1 MNSINGSNDGDGGI
15 SGSTNPNSNQSGLGL
30 ASGNQ
35 SGLGIASGNQ
45 SGLGLA
51 SGNQSGLGIASGNQS
66 GLGSA
71 SGNQSGLGSVPN
83 LGIPTGLTQP
93 LVAAQPGPV
102 NQITGNQITGIPA
115 GFAQPYVGVQPGP
128 VNQITGIP
136 AGFAQ
141 PYVGVQPGQVNQ
153 NTGIQQVTMT
163 VPQSNHLVQYPHQS
177 MSNAQTNIFSTPQL
191 PRQNV
196 SPLRSEE
203 SQSSLQ
209 RRNTNGNDYYY
220 DGRPSGR
227 YRERNREDEYEYRN
241 FDYGNGNQ
249 GGPQYESH
257 SPFFPSASSNL
268 GHNNNSRNESA
279 LLDVQQKLFTPVK
292 NNHRNRDVRFGAD
305 AARPN
310 MPRSLRLTI
319 SEETAYRVQ
328 KANEQFTKNGPPILP
343 EITTLLMCQEWQKAL
358 FQYIERLPGYTPGM
372 LYMQPEYYDM
382 EFHDQLSIKELYGM
396 IFSNLTKAGSQN
408 SIVKIKTQNV
418 QTQPYANIVDWWK
431 AVDEIFRLSNKETEK
446 KEEELKHYAQK
457 KSETCRESLTRFQKL
472 AMELT
477 NSGNSISDTEQGNY
491 FFEGLLSKYR
501 MFLFNFMAT
510 HHIVCKISVM
520 PELCKQADDMSEDRD
535 YDTSVEKKL
544 EANLVSDSIVNDS
557 LRDSRLSSQ
566 PTQSK
571 FDRSK
576 DWKNKNNNNKNNSIS
591 IQNNQNTTNSIRG
604 NNNQPQYHNHPYQSH
619 DQANESQSKRS
630 RRKRR

>member
-15 SGSTNPNSNQSGLGL
+15 SGSTNPNSNQSGLG
-30 ASGNQ
+30 S
-35 SGLGIASGNQ
+35 ASGNQ

-51 SGNQSGLGIASGNQS
+51 SGNQSDLGIASGNQS

-83 LGIPTGLTQP
+83 LGIPAGLTQP

-102 NQITGNQITGIPA
+102 NQITG
-115 GFAQPYVGVQPGP
+115 
-128 VNQITGIP
+128 NQITGIP

-163 VPQSNHLVQYPHQS
+163 VPQSNHLVQYPHHS

-227 YRERNREDEYEYRN
+227 YRERNREDEYEHRN

-257 SPFFPSASSNL
+257 SPFFSIASTNL

-292 NNHRNRDVRFGAD
+292 NNHRNRDARFGAD

-310 MPRSLRLTI
+310 MSRSLRLTI
-319 SEETAYRVQ
+319 SEKLIEFKKQMNSLQRTAH
-328 KANEQFTKNGPPILP
+328 QF
-343 EITTLLMCQEWQKAL
+343 
-358 FQYIERLPGYTPGM
+358 Y
-372 LYMQPEYYDM
+372 
-382 EFHDQLSIKELYGM
+382 
-396 IFSNLTKAGSQN
+396 
-408 SIVKIKTQNV
+408 
-418 QTQPYANIVDWWK
+418 
-431 AVDEIFRLSNKETEK
+431 
-446 KEEELKHYAQK
+446 LK
-457 KSETCRESLTRFQKL
+457 
-472 AMELT
+472 
-477 NSGNSISDTEQGNY
+477 
-491 FFEGLLSKYR
+491 
-501 MFLFNFMAT
+501 
-510 HHIVCKISVM
+510 
-520 PELCKQADDMSEDRD
+520 
-535 YDTSVEKKL
+535 
-544 EANLVSDSIVNDS
+544 
-557 LRDSRLSSQ
+557 
-566 PTQSK
+566 
-571 FDRSK
+571 
-576 DWKNKNNNNKNNSIS
+576 
-591 IQNNQNTTNSIRG
+591 
-604 NNNQPQYHNHPYQSH
+604 
-619 DQANESQSKRS
+619 
-630 RRKRR
+630 